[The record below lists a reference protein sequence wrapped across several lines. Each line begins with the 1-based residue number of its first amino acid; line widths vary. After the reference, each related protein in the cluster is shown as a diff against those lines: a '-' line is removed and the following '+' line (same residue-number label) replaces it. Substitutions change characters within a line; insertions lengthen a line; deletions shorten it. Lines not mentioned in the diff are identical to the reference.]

1 MLWKGEVVA
10 IFIRPDLSQPVIS
23 LKEVRAVPGRGLEGD
38 YYYFGKSRKTPDASR
53 EVTLI
58 EDETLEALA
67 RDYDIHLKAGESR
80 RNIVTRNVPLNHLV
94 GKEFQIGQVIL
105 RGIRLCEPCSHL
117 AGLTS
122 PEVLRALVHR
132 GGLRAQI
139 LTEGT
144 LRVGDPIFIVEK
156 IAQN

>member
-1 MLWKGEVVA
+1 MSWKGEVLA
-10 IFIRPDLSQPVIS
+10 IYIRPDLSQPVVS
-23 LKEVRAVPGRGLEGD
+23 LQEVRAVPGRGLEGD
-38 YYYFGKSRKTPDASR
+38 YYFYGKSRKTPDVSR

-58 EDETLEALA
+58 ESETLEALA
-67 RDYDIHLKAGESR
+67 RDYDIHLKPGESR

-94 GKEFQIGQVIL
+94 SREFQIGEVLL

-117 AGLTS
+117 AGLTR
-122 PEVLRALVHR
+122 PDVLRALVHR

-139 LTEGT
+139 LTEGI

-156 IAQN
+156 IAQL